1 MIGELVEQQLRQ
13 LLDAEDPLLHR
24 ILDIGQAVSDVIRG
38 FHDVG
43 QRMPGARRQVERA
56 AQVVDEGLFGQV
68 ETRFLVQVGPRAALL
83 GSRRIGGPH
92 VLEQPSGLGIGQVQ
106 ALQGHHQ
113 ADALGV
119 TLEALEVGQHAL
131 AQRGISLA
139 CRHGAGEKLIERAF
153 EPFADGELAEVAERW
168 IADVVHQAGHFHQAF
183 QRAFEA
189 VQAMVA
195 GAVAQLL
202 VQRAN
207 DETTGLL
214 HFQ

>member
-1 MIGELVEQQLRQ
+1 M
-13 LLDAEDPLLHR
+13 
-24 ILDIGQAVSDVIRG
+24 
-38 FHDVG
+38 
-43 QRMPGARRQVERA
+43 
-56 AQVVDEGLFGQV
+56 
-68 ETRFLVQVGPRAALL
+68 
-83 GSRRIGGPH
+83 
-92 VLEQPSGLGIGQVQ
+92 
-106 ALQGHHQ
+106 QGHHQ
-113 ADALGV
+113 ANALGV
-119 TLEALEVGQHAL
+119 ALEALEVGQHAL
-131 AQRGISLA
+131 AQRGIPLV
-139 CRHGAGEKLIERAF
+139 CRHGAGEKLIERTL

-214 HFQ
+214 HLQRMGQATAHRRVALQREYLGLLLQPAHGGRMHDAPPVAFQLVDHRLQVAIGCAHARLRTTIRPLAGYLVLEVHRPGHGFALVDEENRSLTRAGGITKIAPLRVA